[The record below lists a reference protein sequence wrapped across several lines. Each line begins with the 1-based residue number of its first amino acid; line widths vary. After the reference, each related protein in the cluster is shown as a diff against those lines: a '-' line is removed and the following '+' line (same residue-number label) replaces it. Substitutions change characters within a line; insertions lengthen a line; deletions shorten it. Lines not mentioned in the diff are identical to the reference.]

1 VQDEVFEIHV
11 LPAKPDQFSS
21 AQPRES
27 VQLDH
32 RAEWIFIRPDWE
44 WPREE
49 RYRGLLGQPSNPDE
63 ERERLASH
71 RELTYDLYVAGTGQ
85 DEDQL
90 LVWNSER
97 QLVGPAYRWI
107 AINSNFAKSLGW
119 FPSNAQPFEWLD
131 GSGQLMV
138 KSVMWRDGWVG
149 LEPPH
154 MESLGEGWLVLATT
168 AAIKAIVQNRP
179 DSSLHLWVERHSH
192 GNKPSEAS
200 WHLVSPLVD
209 RFSV

>member
-1 VQDEVFEIHV
+1 MADLVRPRIIELRAMDWGYSDNKEQHWLRGEDAKDWVFY
-11 LPAKPDQFSS
+11 P
-21 AQPRES
+21 ES
-27 VQLDH
+27 V
-32 RAEWIFIRPDWE
+32 AEFKLIGVRTLFIRPDWE

-49 RYRGLLGQPSNPDE
+49 RYRGLLGQPLNPDE

-71 RELTYDLYVAGTGQ
+71 RELTYDSYVAGTGQ

-97 QLVGPAYRWI
+97 QP
-107 AINSNFAKSLGW
+107 
-119 FPSNAQPFEWLD
+119 
-131 GSGQLMV
+131 
-138 KSVMWRDGWVG
+138 
-149 LEPPH
+149 

-168 AAIKAIVQNRP
+168 TAIKAIVQKRP

-192 GNKPSEAS
+192 GNKPSQAS
-200 WHLVSPLVD
+200 WHLMSSLVD

>member
-1 VQDEVFEIHV
+1 VADWTFY
-11 LPAKPDQFSS
+11 P
-21 AQPRES
+21 ES
-27 VQLDH
+27 VANLKLIGE
-32 RAEWIFIRPDWE
+32 RTLFIRPDWE

-49 RYRGLLGQPSNPDE
+49 RYRGLLAKGLNTNE

-71 RELTYDLYVAGTGQ
+71 IELTYESYIAGIGQ
-85 DEDQL
+85 DQDQL

-107 AINSNFAKSLGW
+107 AINSNFAMSLGW
-119 FPSNAQPFEWLD
+119 SLSKLQPFEWLD
-131 GSGQLMV
+131 ESGQLMV

-154 MESLGEGWLVLATT
+154 TESLGEGWLVLATT
-168 AAIKAIVQNRP
+168 TAIKAITQKRP
-179 DSSLHLWVERHSH
+179 DSVLHLWVERHSH
-192 GNKPSEAS
+192 GKKPSQAS
-200 WHLVSPLVD
+200 WQLMSPLVD